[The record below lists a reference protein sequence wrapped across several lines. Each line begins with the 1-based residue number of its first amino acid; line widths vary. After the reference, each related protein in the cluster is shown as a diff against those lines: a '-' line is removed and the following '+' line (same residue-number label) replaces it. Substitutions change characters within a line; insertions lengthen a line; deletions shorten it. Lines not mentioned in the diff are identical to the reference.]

1 MGFYTEPAFFILLAV
16 VVAIAAVLGIAE
28 KPLRKYGLAASVVML
43 ALLFSES
50 IPSLVFLLC
59 YLVFSFALEKAVER
73 LFCDPQRGGRD
84 ESRPYGE
91 EGNALEQAAD
101 GSADVGTSP
110 TARITLYRVA
120 LAAQIAP
127 LFVYKVC
134 VLFDP
139 GFLGFI
145 GISYITFKAVQVLI
159 EVRDGLIERLS
170 PWHYLYFLV
179 FFPTFTS
186 GPIMRSRPFE
196 KDLNARLSRD
206 GYLEL
211 LYRGAGWFVLGA
223 LYKYVGASLASWL
236 MWFGPAAIGGATTG
250 AYVAAQLVYGFAY
263 GLYLFFDFAGYSHM
277 AVGAGF
283 ALGVEVPRNFR
294 APFLAVDIKDFWD
307 RWHITLSHWLRD
319 YVFMRFTAAA
329 LERQWFKSTLTAAC
343 IGFVINMVLMGCWH
357 GLTVE
362 YLVYGLYHGVLLAAC
377 EAFQR
382 KSPFYKKHRKDKW
395 FRMCSWA
402 VTMVAVFYGFALFGG
417 QAFHPIAV

>member
-16 VVAIAAVLGIAE
+16 VVAIAAVLGVSE
-28 KPLRKYGLAASVVML
+28 KPLHKYGLAASVVML

-50 IPSLVFLLC
+50 LPSLVFLLA
-59 YLVFSFALEKAVER
+59 YLAYSFALVKIVEGLFKREDPHAV
-73 LFCDPQRGGRD
+73 
-84 ESRPYGE
+84 
-91 EGNALEQAAD
+91 AK
-101 GSADVGTSP
+101 
-110 TARITLYRVA
+110 YRVC

-127 LFVYKVC
+127 LFVYKVG

-159 EVRDGLIERLS
+159 EVRDGLIES
-170 PWHYLYFLV
+170 VEPWHYLYFLI

-186 GPIMRSRPFE
+186 GPIMRSRAFE
-196 KDLNARLSRD
+196 KDLEARLTRD
-206 GYLEL
+206 GYLQL
-211 LYRGAGWFVLGA
+211 LYRGAGWFMLGA

-277 AVGAGF
+277 AVGAGY
-283 ALGVEVPRNFR
+283 ALGIEVPRNFR
-294 APFLAVDIKDFWD
+294 APFMAVDIKDFWD

-319 YVFMRFTAAA
+319 FVFMRFTSAA
-329 LERQWFKSTLTAAC
+329 LDHAWFKTTLTSAC
-343 IGFVINMVLMGCWH
+343 IAFIINMVLMGCWH

-382 KSPFYKKHRKDKW
+382 KSGFYKKHRKQRW
-395 FRMCSWA
+395 FRICSWA
-402 VTMVAVFYGFALFGG
+402 ITMVAVFYGFALFGG

>member
-1 MGFYTEPAFFILLAV
+1 MGFYTEPAFFIVLAA

-28 KPLRKYGLAASVVML
+28 KPLHKYGLAASVAML

-50 IPSLVFLLC
+50 APSLVFLLC
-59 YLVFSFALEKAVER
+59 YLALSFALEQYVER
-73 LFCDPQRGGRD
+73 LFRGDDPRKV
-84 ESRPYGE
+84 
-91 EGNALEQAAD
+91 AK
-101 GSADVGTSP
+101 
-110 TARITLYRVA
+110 YRVA
-120 LAAQIAP
+120 LALQIAP
-127 LFVYKVC
+127 LFVYKVG

-196 KDLNARLSRD
+196 KDLNTALSRD
-206 GYLEL
+206 AYLEL

-236 MWFGPAAIGGATTG
+236 MWFGPASIGGASTG
-250 AYVAAQLVYGFAY
+250 SYVLAQLVYAFAY

-283 ALGVEVPRNFR
+283 ALGIEVPRNFR
-294 APFLAVDIKDFWD
+294 APFLAIDIKDFWD
-307 RWHITLSHWLRD
+307 RWHISLSHWLRD
-319 YVFMRFTAAA
+319 FVFMRFTAAA
-329 LERQWFKSTLTAAC
+329 LERNWFKSTLTAAC
-343 IGFVINMVLMGCWH
+343 LGFVINMVLMGCWH

-362 YLVYGLYHGVLLAAC
+362 YLVYGLYHGLLLAAC

-382 KSPFYKKHRKDKW
+382 KSGFYKKHRKQRW
-395 FRMCSWA
+395 FKVCSWA
-402 VTMVAVFYGFALFGG
+402 ITMIAVFYGFALFGG
-417 QAFHPIAV
+417 QAFHPVMV

>member
-1 MGFYTEPAFFILLAV
+1 MGFYTEPAFFILLGV
-16 VVAIAAVLGIAE
+16 VVAVAAVLGIAE
-28 KPLRKYGLAASVVML
+28 KPLHKYGLVASVAML

-59 YLVFSFALEKAVER
+59 YLVLSFGLEQYVER
-73 LFCDPQRGGRD
+73 LFQNDAPHKV
-84 ESRPYGE
+84 
-91 EGNALEQAAD
+91 AK
-101 GSADVGTSP
+101 
-110 TARITLYRVA
+110 YRAA

-127 LFVYKVC
+127 LFVYKVG

-159 EVRDGLIERLS
+159 EVRDGLIGRIS

-236 MWFGPAAIGGATTG
+236 MWFGPAAIGGSTTG

-283 ALGVEVPRNFR
+283 ALGIEVPRNFR

-329 LERQWFKSTLTAAC
+329 LEHQWFKSTLTAAC

-362 YLVYGLYHGVLLAAC
+362 YLVYGLYHGVLLAVC

-382 KSPFYKKHRKDKW
+382 KSSFYKKHRKEKW
-395 FRMCSWA
+395 FRACSWA

-417 QAFHPIAV
+417 QAFHPVVV

>member
-16 VVAIAAVLGIAE
+16 VVVIAAILGIAE
-28 KPLRKYGLAASVVML
+28 KPLHKYGLAASVVML

-59 YLVFSFALEKAVER
+59 YLAYSFALERFVER
-73 LFCDPQRGGRD
+73 LFR
-84 ESRPYGE
+84 
-91 EGNALEQAAD
+91 AD
-101 GSADVGTSP
+101 NPRKVA
-110 TARITLYRVA
+110 LYRVA

-127 LFVYKVC
+127 LFVYKVG

-145 GISYITFKAVQVLI
+145 GISYITFKSVQVLI
-159 EVRDGLIERLS
+159 EVRDGLIERVS
-170 PWHYLYFLV
+170 AWHYLYFLV

-186 GPIMRSRPFE
+186 GPIMRSRAFE
-196 KDLNARLSRD
+196 KDLETPLSRD
-206 GYLEL
+206 EYLTR
-211 LYRGAGWFVLGA
+211 LYRGTGWFVLGA

-236 MWFGPAAIGGATTG
+236 MWFGPAAIGGSTTG

-294 APFLAVDIKDFWD
+294 APFLAIDIKDFWD

-319 YVFMRFTAAA
+319 FVFMRFTSAA
-329 LERQWFKSTLTAAC
+329 LDHSWFKSTLTAAC

-362 YLVYGLYHGVLLAAC
+362 YLFYGLYHGVLLAAC

-382 KSPFYKKHRKDKW
+382 TSGFYKKHRKERW
-395 FRMCSWA
+395 FKVCSWA
-402 VTMVAVFYGFALFGG
+402 VTMIAVFYGFALFGG

>member
-1 MGFYTEPAFFILLAV
+1 MGFYTEPAFFIVLAA

-28 KPLRKYGLAASVVML
+28 KPLHKYGLAASVAML

-50 IPSLVFLLC
+50 APSLVFLLC
-59 YLVFSFALEKAVER
+59 YLALSFALEQYVER
-73 LFCDPQRGGRD
+73 LFRGDDPRKV
-84 ESRPYGE
+84 
-91 EGNALEQAAD
+91 AK
-101 GSADVGTSP
+101 
-110 TARITLYRVA
+110 YRVA
-120 LAAQIAP
+120 LALQIAP
-127 LFVYKVC
+127 LFVYKVG

-196 KDLNARLSRD
+196 KDLNTALSRD
-206 GYLEL
+206 AYVEL

-236 MWFGPAAIGGATTG
+236 MWFGPAAIGGASTG
-250 AYVAAQLVYGFAY
+250 SYVLAQLVYAFAY

-283 ALGVEVPRNFR
+283 ALGIEVPRNFR
-294 APFLAVDIKDFWD
+294 APFLAIDIKDFWD
-307 RWHITLSHWLRD
+307 RWHISLSHWLRD
-319 YVFMRFTAAA
+319 FVFMRFTAAA
-329 LERQWFKSTLTAAC
+329 LERNWFKSTLTAAC
-343 IGFVINMVLMGCWH
+343 LGFVINMVLMGCWH

-362 YLVYGLYHGVLLAAC
+362 YLVYGLYHGLLLAAC

-382 KSPFYKKHRKDKW
+382 KSGFYKKHRKQRW
-395 FRMCSWA
+395 FKVCSWA
-402 VTMVAVFYGFALFGG
+402 ITMIAVFYGFALFGG
-417 QAFHPIAV
+417 QAFHPVMV

>member
-1 MGFYTEPAFFILLAV
+1 MGFYTEPAFFIVLAA

-28 KPLRKYGLAASVVML
+28 KPLHKYGLAASVAML

-50 IPSLVFLLC
+50 APSLVFLLC
-59 YLVFSFALEKAVER
+59 YLALSFALEQYVER
-73 LFCDPQRGGRD
+73 LFRGDDPRKV
-84 ESRPYGE
+84 
-91 EGNALEQAAD
+91 AK
-101 GSADVGTSP
+101 
-110 TARITLYRVA
+110 YRVA
-120 LAAQIAP
+120 LALQIAP
-127 LFVYKVC
+127 LFVYKVG

-196 KDLNARLSRD
+196 KDLNTALSRD
-206 GYLEL
+206 AYVEL

-236 MWFGPAAIGGATTG
+236 MWFGPAAIGGASTG
-250 AYVAAQLVYGFAY
+250 AYALAQLVYAFAY

-283 ALGVEVPRNFR
+283 ALGIEVPRNFR
-294 APFLAVDIKDFWD
+294 APFLAIDIKDFWD
-307 RWHITLSHWLRD
+307 RWHISLSHWLRD
-319 YVFMRFTAAA
+319 FVFMRFTAAA
-329 LERQWFKSTLTAAC
+329 LERNWFKSTLTAAC
-343 IGFVINMVLMGCWH
+343 LGFVINMVLMGCWH

-362 YLVYGLYHGVLLAAC
+362 YLVYGLYHGLLLAAC

-382 KSPFYKKHRKDKW
+382 KSGFYKKHRKQRW
-395 FRMCSWA
+395 FKVCSWA
-402 VTMVAVFYGFALFGG
+402 ITMIAVFYGFALFGG
-417 QAFHPIAV
+417 QAFHPVMV

>member
-16 VVAIAAVLGIAE
+16 VVAIAAVIGIAE
-28 KPLRKYGLAASVVML
+28 KPLHKYGLAASVVML

-50 IPSLVFLLC
+50 IPSLVFLVA
-59 YLVFSFALEKAVER
+59 YLVYSFALERFVER
-73 LFCDPQRGGRD
+73 LFA
-84 ESRPYGE
+84 
-91 EGNALEQAAD
+91 N
-101 GSADVGTSP
+101 GSPHRVA
-110 TARITLYRVA
+110 LYRVA

-127 LFVYKVC
+127 LFVYKVG

-145 GISYITFKAVQVLI
+145 GISYITFKSVQVLI
-159 EVRDGLIERLS
+159 EVRDGLIGHVS
-170 PWHYLYFLV
+170 AWHYLYFLV

-186 GPIMRSRPFE
+186 GPIMRSRAFE
-196 KDLNARLSRD
+196 KDLDTPLSRD
-206 GYLEL
+206 EYLAR
-211 LYRGAGWFVLGA
+211 LYRGAGWFILGA
-223 LYKYVGASLASWL
+223 AYKYVGASLASWL
-236 MWFGPAAIGGATTG
+236 MWFGPAAIGGTTTG
-250 AYVAAQLVYGFAY
+250 AYVEAQLVYGFAY

-277 AVGAGF
+277 AVGAGL

-319 YVFMRFTAAA
+319 FVFMRFTSAA
-329 LERQWFKSTLTAAC
+329 LDHGWFKSTLTAAC
-343 IGFVINMVLMGCWH
+343 IGFIINMVLMGCWH

-362 YLVYGLYHGVLLAAC
+362 YLVYGLYHGVLLACC

-382 KSPFYKKHRKDKW
+382 KSGFYKKHRKQRW
-395 FRMCSWA
+395 FKVVSWA

>member
-16 VVAIAAVLGIAE
+16 VVAIAVVLGIAE
-28 KPLRKYGLAASVVML
+28 KPLHKYGLAASVVML

-50 IPSLVFLLC
+50 LPSLVFLLA
-59 YLVFSFALEKAVER
+59 YLVYSFALVKVVEGLFKRQDPHAV
-73 LFCDPQRGGRD
+73 
-84 ESRPYGE
+84 
-91 EGNALEQAAD
+91 AK
-101 GSADVGTSP
+101 
-110 TARITLYRVA
+110 YRVC

-127 LFVYKVC
+127 LFVYKVG
-134 VLFDP
+134 VLFDS

-159 EVRDGLIERLS
+159 EARDGLIES
-170 PWHYLYFLV
+170 VKPWHYLYFLV

-186 GPIMRSRPFE
+186 GPIMRSRAFE
-196 KDLNARLSRD
+196 KDLNTRLSRD
-206 GYLEL
+206 GYLQL
-211 LYRGAGWFVLGA
+211 LYRGAGWFMLGA

-250 AYVAAQLVYGFAY
+250 AYVAAQIVYGFAY

-283 ALGVEVPRNFR
+283 ALGIEVPRNFR

-319 YVFMRFTAAA
+319 FVFMRFTSAA
-329 LERQWFKSTLTAAC
+329 LDHEWFKTTLTSAC
-343 IGFVINMVLMGCWH
+343 IAFIINMVLMGCWH

-382 KSPFYKKHRKDKW
+382 KSGFYKKHRKQRW
-395 FRMCSWA
+395 FRICSWA
-402 VTMVAVFYGFALFGG
+402 ITMVAVFYGFALFGG

>member
-28 KPLRKYGLAASVVML
+28 KPLHKYGLAASVVML

-50 IPSLVFLLC
+50 LASLVFLLA
-59 YLVFSFALEKAVER
+59 YLAYSFALVKVVEGLFKRQDPHAV
-73 LFCDPQRGGRD
+73 
-84 ESRPYGE
+84 
-91 EGNALEQAAD
+91 AK
-101 GSADVGTSP
+101 
-110 TARITLYRVA
+110 YRVC

-127 LFVYKVC
+127 LFVYKVG

-159 EVRDGLIERLS
+159 EVRDGLIES
-170 PWHYLYFLV
+170 VEPWHYLYFLV

-186 GPIMRSRPFE
+186 GPIMRSRAFE
-196 KDLNARLSRD
+196 KDLNTHLTRD
-206 GYLEL
+206 GYLQL
-211 LYRGAGWFVLGA
+211 LYRGAGWFMLGA

-277 AVGAGF
+277 AVGAGY
-283 ALGVEVPRNFR
+283 ALGIEVPRNFR

-319 YVFMRFTAAA
+319 FVFMRFTSAA
-329 LERQWFKSTLTAAC
+329 LDHEWFKTTLTSAC
-343 IGFVINMVLMGCWH
+343 IAFIINMVLMGCWH

-382 KSPFYKKHRKDKW
+382 KSGFYKKHRKERW
-395 FRMCSWA
+395 LRICSWA
-402 VTMVAVFYGFALFGG
+402 ITMVAVFYGFALFGG

>member
-16 VVAIAAVLGIAE
+16 VVAVAAVLGIAE
-28 KPLRKYGLAASVVML
+28 KPLHKYGLVASVAML

-59 YLVFSFALEKAVER
+59 YLALSFGLEQYVER
-73 LFCDPQRGGRD
+73 LFQNDAPHKV
-84 ESRPYGE
+84 
-91 EGNALEQAAD
+91 AK
-101 GSADVGTSP
+101 
-110 TARITLYRVA
+110 YRVV

-127 LFVYKVC
+127 LFVYKVG

-159 EVRDGLIERLS
+159 EVRDGLVSRIS

-283 ALGVEVPRNFR
+283 ALGIEVPRNFR

-329 LERQWFKSTLTAAC
+329 LEHQWFKSTLTAAC

-362 YLVYGLYHGVLLAAC
+362 YLVYGLYHGVLLAVC

-382 KSPFYKKHRKDKW
+382 KSSFYKKHRKEKW
-395 FRMCSWA
+395 FRACSWA

-417 QAFHPIAV
+417 QAFHPVVV

>member
-16 VVAIAAVLGIAE
+16 VVAIAVVLGIAE
-28 KPLRKYGLAASVVML
+28 KPLHKYGLAASVVML

-50 IPSLVFLLC
+50 LPSLVFLLA
-59 YLVFSFALEKAVER
+59 YLVYSFALVKVVEGLFKRQDPHAV
-73 LFCDPQRGGRD
+73 
-84 ESRPYGE
+84 
-91 EGNALEQAAD
+91 AK
-101 GSADVGTSP
+101 
-110 TARITLYRVA
+110 YRVC

-127 LFVYKVC
+127 LFVYKVG

-159 EVRDGLIERLS
+159 EVRDGLIES
-170 PWHYLYFLV
+170 VKPWHYLYFLV

-186 GPIMRSRPFE
+186 GPIMRSRAFE
-196 KDLNARLSRD
+196 KDLNTRLSRD
-206 GYLEL
+206 GYLQL
-211 LYRGAGWFVLGA
+211 LYRGAGWFMLGA

-250 AYVAAQLVYGFAY
+250 AYVAAQIVYGFAY

-283 ALGVEVPRNFR
+283 ALGIEVPRNFR

-319 YVFMRFTAAA
+319 FVFMRFTSAA
-329 LERQWFKSTLTAAC
+329 LDHEWFKTTLTSAC
-343 IGFVINMVLMGCWH
+343 IAFIINMVLMGCWH

-382 KSPFYKKHRKDKW
+382 KSGFYKKHRKQRW
-395 FRMCSWA
+395 FRICSWA
-402 VTMVAVFYGFALFGG
+402 ITMVAVFYGFALFGG